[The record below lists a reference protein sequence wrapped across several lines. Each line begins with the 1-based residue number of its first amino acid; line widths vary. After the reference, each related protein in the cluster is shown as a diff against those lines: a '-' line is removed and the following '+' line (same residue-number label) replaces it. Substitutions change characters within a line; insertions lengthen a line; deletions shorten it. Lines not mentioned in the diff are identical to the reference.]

1 MSLQIDAQR
10 LWNSVNEIARFTD
23 PSVPWT
29 RRAFTDNHAR
39 ARAWLRDLMELS
51 GLSTSIDPA
60 GNLVGRL
67 EGKNSGLPVLMTG
80 SHSDTVVGG
89 GRFDGIVG
97 VLAGIEVAAT
107 LTQHKV
113 QLERPLEVIDFM
125 SEEPSDYGISC
136 VGSRAMAGALSA
148 EMLNAKNENA
158 ETLAQGLRRAGAK
171 PDSLVEAVRDPG
183 SVRAFVELHIE
194 QGPVLEKLNMPIGV
208 VTHIAGAKRV
218 AVTLTGETGHSGT
231 VPMGQRADALV
242 AASAIVEQ
250 VYSQAIAMNSAHQFV
265 VATVGKLSVQPNAI
279 NAIPRV
285 VHLVVEVRSDTE
297 SVIENFWESVLDSV
311 RAKLQGLQVAI
322 DYSTLTQSDV
332 IHCDKTLQQVIVES
346 ASQHGYQHHHLASGA
361 GHDGVYISRLCP
373 TGMIFIPCASGKS
386 HCAEELITK
395 EDLTKGAQVLFDTLW
410 RLDRRQ

>member
-136 VGSRAMAGALSA
+136 VGSRAMAGALSE

-158 ETLAQGLRRAGAK
+158 ETLAQGLKRAGAK
-171 PDSLVEAVRDPG
+171 PDSLVEAVRNPG

-311 RAKLQGLQVAI
+311 RAKLQGLRVCQ
-322 DYSTLTQSDV
+322 
-332 IHCDKTLQQVIVES
+332 
-346 ASQHGYQHHHLASGA
+346 
-361 GHDGVYISRLCP
+361 
-373 TGMIFIPCASGKS
+373 
-386 HCAEELITK
+386 
-395 EDLTKGAQVLFDTLW
+395 
-410 RLDRRQ
+410 